1 MQLDLRVA
9 PVNGCIWL
17 IQGIKAILSL
27 RWSFLKHLAQWG
39 REGGRETGK
48 REERTGREGERDRVR
63 EREWFGFLVKFHP
76 LSWGGSS
83 ALAESP
89 PLLMCLQNIYG
100 DVGTVCSVI
109 CPRISKWRN
118 FSATQNCF
126 IWLCGALALPTP
138 VCFPLSLNRVS
149 LDWLLDR
156 TAMSSGSKT
165 VCCTLPT
172 RKIKWPPLCLVDI
185 NRHSQ
190 TSAVQIDGIWARFTT
205 VYITS
210 PHSTSGT

>member
-1 MQLDLRVA
+1 M
-9 PVNGCIWL
+9 
-17 IQGIKAILSL
+17 
-27 RWSFLKHLAQWG
+27 
-39 REGGRETGK
+39 REGGREGDWKERGKNGERRRARQSKGK
-48 REERTGREGERDRVR
+48 REVWVFGQVSSTLLRRIIRSSWNPSITVFTEHIRGRRNCV
-63 EREWFGFLVKFHP
+63 
-76 LSWGGSS
+76 LSH
-83 ALAESP
+83 L
-89 PLLMCLQNIYG
+89 
-100 DVGTVCSVI
+100 
-109 CPRISKWRN
+109 PRINKWRN

-210 PHSTSGT
+210 PHSTLGTYLEKFEGWI